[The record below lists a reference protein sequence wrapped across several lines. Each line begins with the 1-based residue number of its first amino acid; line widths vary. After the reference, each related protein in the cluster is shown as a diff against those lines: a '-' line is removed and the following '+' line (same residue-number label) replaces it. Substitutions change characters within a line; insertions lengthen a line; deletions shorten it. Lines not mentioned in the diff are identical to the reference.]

1 MSDQGRPRLL
11 MSVVVRKTKSGQ
23 PLLWCEPLTPKK
35 HMDNITVRHLP
46 PRLAALTTGGIR

>member
-1 MSDQGRPRLL
+1 MSDQERPRLL

-46 PRLAALTTGGIR
+46 PRLAALTPGGIR